1 MLEARLCFT
10 LAVSLLLA
18 ARTSGRPLRSLLAP
32 DGGPT
37 LWVFGDSLSD
47 TGNLYAI
54 SNNTQPPSQYFYQG
68 RFSNGPVWVD
78 YLDRAAFHLPNFTA
92 LPFNGTNTWNVV
104 NYAVSGATACPGPEL
119 FSGAGSVVDQV
130 TRFMARLPPQQDV
143 AKGAAAV
150 NLAASSAAS
159 SSLVVLIGSNDYLGA
174 VVDAVLKGKDLFSV
188 LEELPEK
195 VVACTLA
202 VVRQLL
208 LATTTSPDSPNPVR
222 TGNPSNVLVAA
233 AAGPN
238 DNPPKTTAATRE
250 PTVLTAL
257 GSVIVSSLPP
267 IEVTPLVT
275 GYAPESVR
283 VAAET
288 AIRRHNELLGAGL
301 VRLRQEYQ
309 NRLAVVAAGAQSMR
323 FGEQSAVT
331 TVVAAAGPTPL
342 ATAPKTQLQYF
353 DMYNSTLTLLRQAP
367 ALGINA
373 SNTACVNY
381 GMIMTLAKSILSKYA
396 NVSSSA
402 STTTSPPA
410 GLDEENTKHSVITVN
425 GQLMTVAPLASTPAS
440 APTSQQP
447 SVIASSG
454 PSDTNPAASPAP
466 APAVA
471 APATPLAVPVLK
483 STAPP
488 SSGPA
493 MGGSLFTAITGA
505 CSDASNH
512 FFYDVVHP
520 TATVH
525 RMSGV
530 AVLTGL
536 AAAARGE
543 WVGTLP

>member
-32 DGGPT
+32 ADGGPT

-47 TGNLYAI
+47 TGELQPPVQTSVTAPRATLPEPPGCPRPPLFAMAV
-54 SNNTQPPSQYFYQG
+54 NNTQPPSQYFYQG
-68 RFSNGPVWVD
+68 RFSNGPVWAD
-78 YLDRAAFHLPNFTA
+78 YLDRAAFRLPNFTA

-119 FSGAGSVVDQV
+119 FSGAGSAVDQV

-238 DNPPKTTAATRE
+238 DNPPKTAAATQE

-309 NRLAVVAAGAQSMR
+309 DRLAVVAAGAQSMR
-323 FGEQSAVT
+323 FGEQPGVT

-425 GQLMTVAPLASTPAS
+425 GQLMTVAPLASTPAT

-447 SVIASSG
+447 SVTASSG
-454 PSDTNPAASPAP
+454 PSDNNPASSPAP
-466 APAVA
+466 TPAAA
-471 APATPLAVPVLK
+471 APATPLAVPVLTL
-483 STAPP
+483 TAAP

-493 MGGSLFTAITGA
+493 M
-505 CSDASNH
+505 
-512 FFYDVVHP
+512 
-520 TATVH
+520 
-525 RMSGV
+525 
-530 AVLTGL
+530 
-536 AAAARGE
+536 
-543 WVGTLP
+543 